1 MKFTI
6 YSIWLDYKFYIYLL
20 ISIISFITF
29 IYSIKKLLI
38 SDNESE
44 NQSDEFSEIM
54 IDKENTSKTTNSDK
68 ENIKQILMPEKQPEL
83 FTENTKP
90 QSDNLSPAEEFIK
103 NLYAAI
109 SNIDERIKNIEKNI
123 LSSKNKNVNNEFVL
137 KFLEDIINDYDS
149 LDKEKIKARIQF
161 LISDLKKQ

>member
-68 ENIKQILMPEKQPEL
+68 ENIKQTLMPEKQPEL